1 MAIMK
6 LALSIFKFFHWIKM
20 KSTHIKDVLLNLP
33 LQTEHSPMIS
43 AQIKNQNSVSSLD
56 LPSNLHASP
65 TQPKS
70 LS

>member
-20 KSTHIKDVLLNLP
+20 KSTHIKDVLLNSSS
-33 LQTEHSPMIS
+33 QTEHSHMIS
-43 AQIKNQNSVSSLD
+43 TQISISSVD
-56 LPSNLHASP
+56 LPSSLHASP